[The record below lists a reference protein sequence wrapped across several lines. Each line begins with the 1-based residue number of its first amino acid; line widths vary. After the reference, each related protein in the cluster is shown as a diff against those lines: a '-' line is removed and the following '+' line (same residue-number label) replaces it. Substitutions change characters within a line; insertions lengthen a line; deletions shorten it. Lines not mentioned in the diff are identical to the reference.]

1 FGRSELDF
9 GGFQL
14 PMLDA
19 FLTHH
24 SQRLTDV
31 PGNVQRVLHRNRS
44 TLDGPGQRSVSL
56 LTPFHMPGKPR
67 NRNLERR
74 GMFRIP
80 TFRIADYAS
89 TVASLLR
96 CQTVSGGRAPAVD
109 DIGLPGNGGL
119 HDA

>member
-1 FGRSELDF
+1 
-9 GGFQL
+9 
-14 PMLDA
+14 MLDA
-19 FLTHH
+19 FLAHH

-80 TFRIADYAS
+80 TFRIARYTSTESVLQINAS
-89 TVASLLR
+89 AFLAVYWAAGDT
-96 CQTVSGGRAPAVD
+96 PARPCV
-109 DIGLPGNGGL
+109 P
-119 HDA
+119 